1 MSTTWFG
8 GAEPPQPRLTFLG
21 GMLVVLRG
29 LPLAL
34 VVFGGLVLLLLLRL
48 FERPLYG
55 AHRPLTPFITVFVCR
70 AALRIIGLR
79 LHVTGHPANGQGAAV
94 ANHSSWLDIFVL
106 NASKRIYFVSKS
118 EVASWPGIGWLARAT
133 GTVFIARNRAQAS
146 AQAELFKQRLNAG
159 HRLLFFPEGTS
170 SDGQRVLPFKTSL
183 FAAFFAPELRETLQ
197 VQPISVVYAAPD
209 GADPRFYGWW
219 GGMDFGSHLLNMLAQ
234 PRHGDVTVIYHDQL
248 RVAEHADRK
257 ALAAACEAQVRAG
270 FDGKRT
276 VAAAPTRS
284 VEEG

>member
-8 GAEPPQPRLTFLG
+8 DAEPPKPRLTLWG
-21 GMLVVLRG
+21 GVLVVLRG
-29 LPLAL
+29 LPLAV
-34 VVFGGLVLLLLLRL
+34 VVFGGLALLLLLRL

-55 AHRPLTPFITVFVCR
+55 AHRPLTPAITVFVCR

-79 LHVTGHPANGQGAAV
+79 LQVTGRPANGQGAAV

-118 EVASWPGIGWLARAT
+118 EVAGWPGIGWLARAT

-146 AQAELFKQRLNAG
+146 AQAELFKQRLSAG

-197 VQPISVVYAAPD
+197 VQPISVTYTAPD

-219 GGMDFGSHLLNMLAQ
+219 GGMDFGSHLLTMLAW
-234 PRHGDVTVIYHDQL
+234 PKHGRVHVIYHDL
-248 RVAEHADRK
+248 LKIADHTDRK
-257 ALAAACEAQVRAG
+257 TLAAACEVQVRAG
-270 FDGKRT
+270 FDTHRPT
-276 VAAAPTRS
+276 VVGS
-284 VEEG
+284 VEKG